1 MNQHCKSN
9 EIIFFSV
16 KSKCSIFRV
25 ENDNQINGLSFEA
38 NSISK
43 DGLTYEWSRIRDGQ
57 ESVIFK
63 SGVQNNGLESYLT
76 LNPQQ
81 ENTGTYTCRIKNSAG
96 ADISCDIEV
105 QAKKGT
111 YVFSIYIYFEHF
123 EHDKI

>member
-1 MNQHCKSN
+1 MFNTS
-9 EIIFFSV
+9 
-16 KSKCSIFRV
+16 
-25 ENDNQINGLSFEA
+25 LSCLTYLKNLSA

-43 DGLTYEWSRIRDGQ
+43 DGLTYEWSRIRHGQ
-57 ESVIFK
+57 PSVVFK
-63 SGVQNNGLESYLT
+63 SGIQNNGLESYLT